1 MYPRIISLWTTLNI
15 YYKHLN
21 TQYNVK
27 IAVLSTNKKLYST
40 QRLVEAAISRGH
52 TCEVVDHRK
61 CYVGIEQD
69 KPSLHYKGLDI
80 AGNYDAII
88 PRIGSSVTFY
98 GTAIVRQFEVMNV
111 ITANPSQAIMRS
123 RDKLRCMQILSG
135 AGLGLPITG
144 FARSASDVEDLIKM
158 VGGAPLVIKLLEGT
172 QGIGVVLAETKKAA
186 SSVIEA
192 FYGLG
197 NNILIQEYIK
207 EAKGT
212 DIRAFVV
219 NGKVV
224 GAIKRTAKEGEF
236 RSNLHR
242 GGTAEV
248 IRLNKKEKE
257 TAIAAAKKLGLT
269 VCGVDML
276 PSSRGPLILE
286 VNSSPGLE
294 GIEKATGKDIA
305 KEIIMYLEKEY
316 ETKAAKSPTKKRR
329 SRASSK
335 L

>member
-1 MYPRIISLWTTLNI
+1 M
-15 YYKHLN
+15 
-21 TQYNVK
+21 K
-27 IAVLSTNKKLYST
+27 IAVLSTIKSLYST
-40 QRLVEAAISRGH
+40 RRLVEAAQLRGH
-52 TCEVVDHRK
+52 ECVVIDHGQ
-61 CYVGIEQD
+61 CYVGIRQGQ
-69 KPSLHYKGLDI
+69 PSIHYKGQHLSDI
-80 AGNYDAII
+80 DAII
-88 PRIGSSVTFY
+88 PRIGASVTFY
-98 GTAIVRQFEVMNV
+98 GSAIVRQFEVMGV
-111 ITANPSQAIMRS
+111 ISANPSQAITRS

-144 FARSASDVEDLIKM
+144 FARRTHDVDDLIKM
-158 VGGAPLVIKLLEGT
+158 VGGPPLVIKLLEGT

-207 EAKGT
+207 ESRGT

-219 NGKVV
+219 DGKVV
-224 GAIKRTAKEGEF
+224 GAMKRTAKEGEF

-242 GGTAEV
+242 GGTAEL
-248 IRLNKKEKE
+248 IKLNKTERE
-257 TAIAAAKKLGLT
+257 TAIRAAKELGLT

-276 PSSRGPLILE
+276 PSDRGPLVLE

-294 GIEKATGKDIA
+294 GIEKATNKDIA
-305 KEIIMYLEKEY
+305 SEIIAFLEKQYILKQQARKER
-316 ETKAAKSPTKKRR
+316 KVKGGQ
-329 SRASSK
+329 K

>member
-1 MYPRIISLWTTLNI
+1 M
-15 YYKHLN
+15 
-21 TQYNVK
+21 
-27 IAVLSTNKKLYST
+27 
-40 QRLVEAAISRGH
+40 EAAQLRGH
-52 TCEVVDHRK
+52 ECVVIDHGQ
-61 CYVGIEQD
+61 CYVGIRQGQ
-69 KPSLHYKGLDI
+69 PSIHYKGQHLSDI
-80 AGNYDAII
+80 DAII
-88 PRIGSSVTFY
+88 PRIGASVTFY
-98 GTAIVRQFEVMNV
+98 GSAIVRQFEVMGV
-111 ITANPSQAIMRS
+111 ISANPSQAITRS

-144 FARSASDVEDLIKM
+144 FARRTHDVDDLIKM
-158 VGGAPLVIKLLEGT
+158 VGGPPLVIKLLEGT

-207 EAKGT
+207 ESRGT

-219 NGKVV
+219 DGKVV
-224 GAIKRTAKEGEF
+224 GAMKRTAKEGEF

-242 GGTAEV
+242 GGTAEL
-248 IRLNKKEKE
+248 IKLNKTERE
-257 TAIAAAKKLGLT
+257 TAIRAAKELGLT

-276 PSSRGPLILE
+276 PSDRGPLVLE

-294 GIEKATGKDIA
+294 GIEKATNKDIA
-305 KEIIMYLEKEY
+305 SEIIAFLEKQYILKQQARKER
-316 ETKAAKSPTKKRR
+316 KVKGGQ
-329 SRASSK
+329 K